1 MKRDRV
7 ERVFGTHG
15 PWQGFPAWMSACVVV
30 AFVQA
35 TWIAELTIGRPSLTA
50 ILIAHIGLRARR
62 ERLLPALIV
71 LGGAT
76 ALFTAESA
84 VSCVGMAVA
93 IGLVLLVVR
102 PFLFAEHVATRA
114 IVIFVTAWVVV
125 SVPIALRLPATRPD
139 LVLEALGGAALSACV
154 TAAVGVVADA
164 ALLRV
169 GFCRRLGSAGRLELA
184 S

>member
-1 MKRDRV
+1 MKRLRL
-7 ERVFGTHG
+7 THG
-15 PWQGFPAWMSACVVV
+15 PWQGFPAWTLACAVS

-35 TWIAELTIGRPSLTA
+35 TWVAELTIARPSLAA

-71 LGGAT
+71 LGAMT
-76 ALFTAESA
+76 SLFTVEP
-84 VSCVGMAVA
+84 VTSCVIAAIA
-93 IGLVLLVVR
+93 IGLLMLLVR
-102 PFLFAEHVATRA
+102 PFLFADHLATRA
-114 IVIFVTAWVVV
+114 IVIFVTACVVV
-125 SVPIALRLPATRPD
+125 AAPLVGRTSAARPD
-139 LVLEALGGAALSACV
+139 LVVEAVGSVFVSALV

-169 GFCRRLGSAGRLELA
+169 GFCRRLAVGRRLELA